1 MKRNLLQ
8 ENMRRFATKNIAEQD
23 ATKSN
28 MEDKIKKL
36 IEEYRWKAE
45 EFAELAFDYEYED
58 DSEVNR
64 DKSEM
69 YYKMVEDLKGLLNN

>member
-1 MKRNLLQ
+1 
-8 ENMRRFATKNIAEQD
+8 
-23 ATKSN
+23 

-58 DSEVNR
+58 DANENR

-69 YYKMVEDLKGLLNN
+69 YYKMVEDLKGLLND